1 MSKEKE
7 SEMLSL
13 EEQTALIANSVEL
26 EDFRKKVNQA
36 IEELA
41 EILRPIVDSFLEV
54 FKTVFDENNGKEVIE
69 QAIAEENRRV
79 VYLALTHRKERV
91 RKKNMKR
98 FKRIVE
104 KHRRAGNG

>member
-13 EEQTALIANSVEL
+13 EEQTALIANSV
-26 EDFRKKVNQA
+26 DFEGFRERVNQA
-36 IEELA
+36 VKELA
-41 EILRPIVDSFLEV
+41 EILQPIVDSFFDA

-69 QAIAEENRRV
+69 QVMAEENCRV
-79 VYLALTHRKERV
+79 VHLALNHRKERV

-104 KHRRAGNG
+104 KYKKP